1 MADPKNT
8 PKSLPAEKASTLK
21 KKKVLPKAERQL
33 LVPAESFAVA
43 NKTGGGVRIVTK
55 DTPLWSDDPIV
66 KKHRDLF
73 ITLEESLVGRGEVV
87 HTATSIP
94 GVNFVA
100 PGDDPADYL
109 AALGDE

>member
-8 PKSLPAEKASTLK
+8 PKSLPTEKAPTS

-33 LVPAESFAVA
+33 LVPAEAFAVA
-43 NKTGGGVRIVTK
+43 NKAGGGVRIVTK

-100 PGDDPADYL
+100 PGDEY
-109 AALGDE
+109 E